1 MMEKGKTCDEL
12 EVGMVACLSR
22 TVTEADV
29 VMFGGVTGDLNPA
42 HLDEVYAAASP
53 FKGRIAHG
61 MLGAGYISAVLG
73 MRLPGPGTIYLEQ
86 TLGFKAPVRPGDT
99 ITATVELV
107 EKMPGGR
114 CRFTTTCTNQD
125 DTVVITGEAIVLPPG

>member
-1 MMEKGKTCDEL
+1 MKGKTYDEL
-12 EVGMVACLSR
+12 EEGMVASQTR

-42 HLDEVYAAASP
+42 HVNEVYATASP

-61 MLGAGYISAVLG
+61 MLGAGYISAVFG
-73 MRLPGPGTIYLEQ
+73 MSLPGPGTIYLEQ

-99 ITATVELV
+99 ITATVELI
-107 EKMPGGR
+107 EKMPKGR

-125 DTVVITGEAIVLPPG
+125 DTVVITGEAIVLPPR